1 MNKFRYVR
9 HDSNGKRELINIE
22 HISRIDEEK
31 QMIGMVSGEWMTIK
45 YADIWQL
52 VEDLK
57 SLEVGDK
64 S

>member
-9 HDSNGKRELINIE
+9 RDSNGKSELINIE

-31 QMIGMVSGEWMTIK
+31 QMIGMVNGEWMTIK
-45 YADIWQL
+45 YADLWQL

-57 SLEVGDK
+57 NLEVGEGK
-64 S
+64 